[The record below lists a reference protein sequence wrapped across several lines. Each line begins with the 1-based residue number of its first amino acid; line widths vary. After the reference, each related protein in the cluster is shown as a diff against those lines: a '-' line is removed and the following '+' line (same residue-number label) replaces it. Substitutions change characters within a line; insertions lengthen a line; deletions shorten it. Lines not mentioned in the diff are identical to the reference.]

1 MAVYQKSIS
10 TDFSNKLDMDIF
22 DNAVRTSSIST
33 NFVGLQRDVDL
44 LSIIFTVALIASEIT
59 VLNNLISAHVTLLT
73 SQTNV
78 DNTTIENVSCNI
90 NTNGNN
96 STVYKKIGV
105 YLYIGSIYKNIS
117 KICAVAYTDKASS
130 YSIRIY
136 DVTNK
141 KVICEG
147 TFSNLT
153 SDLQNLGTISN
164 LPKMKSIFEI
174 QSKTNDK
181 SSTTAF
187 CELITI
193 TQ

>member
-1 MAVYQKSIS
+1 MIVYQKSIS

-22 DNAVRTSSIST
+22 DNAVRTSSIGT

-44 LSIIFTVALIASEIT
+44 LSIMFDIALTSSEISS
-59 VLNNLISAHVTLLT
+59 LNSLILAHVALLT
-73 SQTNV
+73 SQTNI
-78 DNTTIENVSCNI
+78 DNTTIENITCNI

-117 KICAVAYTDKASS
+117 KICAVSYTDKASS
-130 YSIRIY
+130 YSIRVY

-147 TFSNLT
+147 IFNNST

-164 LPKMKSIFEI
+164 LPKTKSIFEI
-174 QSKTNDK
+174 QSKTTNK
-181 SSTTAF
+181 SATAF

>member
-1 MAVYQKSIS
+1 MIIYQKSIL
-10 TDFSNKLDMDIF
+10 TNFSNKLDMDIF
-22 DNAVRTSSIST
+22 DNAVRTSSIGT
-33 NFVGLQRDVDL
+33 NFAGLQRDVDL
-44 LSIIFTVALIASEIT
+44 LSIMFIVALTNSEI
-59 VLNNLISAHVTLLT
+59 VILNNLILAHVTLLT
-73 SQTNV
+73 SQTNI
-78 DNTTIENVSCNI
+78 DSTIIENVSCNI
-90 NTNGNN
+90 NTSGNN

-117 KICAVAYTDKASS
+117 KICAIAYTDKASS
-130 YSIRIY
+130 YSIRVY

-147 TFSNLT
+147 TFSNIT
-153 SDLQNLGTISN
+153 SDLQNLGTITN
-164 LPKMKSIFEI
+164 LPKTKSIFEI

-181 SSTTAF
+181 SSTTVF

>member
-1 MAVYQKSIS
+1 MAIYQKVVSV
-10 TDFSNKLDMDIF
+10 DFSNKLDMDVF
-22 DNAVRTSSIST
+22 DNAVRTSSIGT

-44 LSIIFTVALIASEIT
+44 LGIIFAVALTSSQT
-59 VLNNLISAHVTLLT
+59 TTLNNLILAHVTLLT
-73 SQTNV
+73 SQPIV
-78 DNTTIENVSCNI
+78 DNTAIENVSCNI

-96 STVYKKIGV
+96 SSVYKKIGV
-105 YLYIGSIYKNIS
+105 YLFIGSIYKNIS
-117 KICAVAYTDKASS
+117 KISAIAYTDKASS
-130 YSIRIY
+130 YSIRVY

-164 LPKMKSIFEI
+164 LPKTKSIFEI

-193 TQ
+193 SQ